1 MLSKVVEVD
10 LKFKMRF
17 FWLQALHN
25 THKQQRTDFFF
36 FLTDSKIT
44 SMHMSSSNVNICMKE
59 CVTEMKLILCVCV
72 CDLHSRFQIISC
84 RKNFL
89 YWDSN
94 GFYTVIASLVTNEGS
109 SYS

>member
-59 CVTEMKLILCVCV
+59 CVTEMKLIVCVCV
-72 CDLHSRFQIISC
+72 CVIFIADSRLSRVVRI
-84 RKNFL
+84 
-89 YWDSN
+89 
-94 GFYTVIASLVTNEGS
+94 FYIGIQTDFIP
-109 SYS
+109 